1 MWPQNRRAR
10 NFKNHWSDQHQ
21 KKVVD
26 NTLKRI
32 LFEQMSDQQGR
43 RYRIS
48 DNRARQY
55 QNTLCGGKKETLEA
69 ETPK

>member
-1 MWPQNRRAR
+1 MDS
-10 NFKNHWSDQHQ
+10 KC
-21 KKVVD
+21 
-26 NTLKRI
+26 

-55 QNTLCGGKKETLEA
+55 QNTLSLCGGKKETLEA

>member
-1 MWPQNRRAR
+1 M
-10 NFKNHWSDQHQ
+10 
-21 KKVVD
+21 D